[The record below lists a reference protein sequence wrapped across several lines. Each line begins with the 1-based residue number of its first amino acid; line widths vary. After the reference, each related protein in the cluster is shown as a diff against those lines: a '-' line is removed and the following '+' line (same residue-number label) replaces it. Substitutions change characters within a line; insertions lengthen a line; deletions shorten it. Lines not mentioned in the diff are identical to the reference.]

1 MDGAFVLIAARGFTR
16 CCGFDARPCRRGSGA
31 PASFFNTAQIIKR
44 AVARR
49 NGDCAPLSEALA
61 SRMIQI
67 CNAELVAL
75 GIIPLTATV
84 MARGVLYSEDFP
96 WPAEAALAAA
106 VFAGLS
112 FKYLREALTW
122 EEEPPDADQ
131 DAGAGAA
138 GAS

>member
-1 MDGAFVLIAARGFTR
+1 
-16 CCGFDARPCRRGSGA
+16 
-31 PASFFNTAQIIKR
+31 
-44 AVARR
+44 
-49 NGDCAPLSEALA
+49 
-61 SRMIQI
+61 MIQI

-75 GIIPLTATV
+75 GIIPLTATI

-112 FKYLREALTW
+112 FRYLKEALTW